1 MRRRTEGWEHRCL
14 LSMDGSAGGKL
25 ARAFLQGVWRMAAL
39 QRIPADIWC
48 RERVGGGKGKGTHF
62 AGLDANF
69 FAFAALPIPGV
80 ESREAAHPSPEAMRL
95 V

>member
-1 MRRRTEGWEHRCL
+1 MEGWENRCL
-14 LSMDGSAGGKL
+14 LSTDGSAGGEL

-39 QRIPADIWC
+39 QCVPADIWC

-80 ESREAAHPSPEAMRL
+80 ESRETVHPSPETTWL

>member
-1 MRRRTEGWEHRCL
+1 M
-14 LSMDGSAGGKL
+14 
-25 ARAFLQGVWRMAAL
+25 
-39 QRIPADIWC
+39 
-48 RERVGGGKGKGTHF
+48 GGGKGKGTHF